1 MNFDAFKQWRSKSR
15 EDDLIKKLAL
25 IKTFLY
31 KFRIIIL
38 FDNANKKTANGLT
51 VKYTKDKNTNDKS

>member
-1 MNFDAFKQWRSKSR
+1 MNFDAFKQWRSKSS
-15 EDDLIKKLAL
+15 EHDLIKKPAL

-38 FDNANKKTANGLT
+38 FDNAN
-51 VKYTKDKNTNDKS
+51 